1 VNTASWE
8 QARRHLTEIL
18 RDQTGAGLLRAEVPL
33 DGAPAMTAWLGSRPA
48 WPRIAWSSRDRS
60 FRAAAA
66 GSLFPWQTG
75 TDPQKTLTEA
85 ARMLE
90 TAPPGTR
97 VYVGSAFAPDGGT
110 APEWAGFGAGW
121 AVFPRVEL
129 TERDGYWHLATSA
142 RANHLDQDLAA
153 LDALLAPPP
162 DTAALAMPRRAR
174 PLRDD
179 CPGREAWVDAV
190 REVTWAIG
198 AGDLQKAVLAR
209 RTNYAFETPLP
220 PLALFG
226 ALSAH
231 GGLAFCHLF
240 QPAEHAAWVGASP
253 ELLFRRDGATLVS
266 EALAG
271 TRPRHDDPALDAVLR
286 DALLAS
292 DKDRR
297 EHALVDAAIREAFGR
312 VCASMDA
319 PGPPEVVSPGRC
331 HHLRTRVSGRL
342 RAGLNDA
349 DLITA
354 LHPTP
359 AVGGTPPGEAR
370 RLIARLDPFDRGWYT
385 GPVGWWSRD
394 ASETAVG
401 IRSALVRDNTLSV
414 YCGAGI
420 VAGSDPDAEWEEL
433 DHKLR
438 SFLACAG
445 LGAEDP

>member
-1 VNTASWE
+1 VNAASWE
-8 QARRHLTEIL
+8 QARRELTESL
-18 RDQTGAGLLRAEVPL
+18 RDQAGAGLLRAEVPL
-33 DGAPAMTAWLGSRPA
+33 EGTPSMTAWLGSRPA
-48 WPRIAWSSRDRS
+48 WPRVAWVSRDRP

-66 GSLFPWQTG
+66 GSLFPWQAG
-75 TDPQKTLTEA
+75 TDLREA
-85 ARMLE
+85 ARILE

-97 VYVGSAFAPDGGT
+97 VYVGSSFAPDGGT

-129 TERDGYWHLATSA
+129 TERDGHWHLAASA
-142 RANHLDQDLAA
+142 RSAHREEDLAA
-153 LDALLAPPP
+153 LDTLLAPPP
-162 DTAALAMPRRAR
+162 DNAESAMPRRSRAI
-174 PLRDD
+174 RDD
-179 CPGREAWVDAV
+179 CPGRKAWVDAV
-190 REVTWAIG
+190 RAVTGAIG

-220 PLALFG
+220 PLTLFG

-253 ELLFRRDGATLVS
+253 ELLFRRDGTTLGS

-271 TRPRHDDPALDAVLR
+271 TRPRHDDPAR
-286 DALLAS
+286 DAALCDTLLAS

-297 EHALVDAAIREAFGR
+297 EHALVDTAIRGAFAGL
-312 VCASMDA
+312 CASVD
-319 PGPPEVVSPGRC
+319 PPLPPEVVSPGRC
-331 HHLRTRVSGRL
+331 HHLRTRVSGHL
-342 RAGLNDA
+342 RAGLSDA
-349 DLITA
+349 DLLEA

-359 AVGGTPPGEAR
+359 AVGGTPVSEAR
-370 RLIARLDPFDRGWYT
+370 LLIARLEPFDRGWYT

-420 VAGSDPDAEWEEL
+420 VAGSDPAAEWEEL
-433 DHKLR
+433 DDKLR